1 MSTYHRKIFAGAV
14 TVGALALI
22 ASSVKKMIEKKKGLW
37 IVLRLLFIFSIL
49 KSMRT

>member
-22 ASSVKKMIEKKKGLW
+22 ASSVKKNDRKKRKAYGL
-37 IVLRLLFIFSIL
+37 S
-49 KSMRT
+49 